1 MTTGAS
7 RRQPA
12 GEPALPAVRSTTVVA
27 VLRDGKAAIGSD
39 GQVTLGQTVAKH
51 GAVKVRR
58 LYDGKVL
65 VGFAGGAADAFTLWE
80 KFEGHLER
88 YNGHLRRATVELA
101 REWRSDR
108 ILRRLEAMMI
118 VMDTSDAFI
127 VSGNGDIIE
136 SDDQVAAIGSGAGYA
151 LAAARAL
158 LRQTALPAA
167 DIVRESLAIAGEICI
182 YTNTHATILELP
194 ATTAGKDA

>member
-1 MTTGAS
+1 MSAI
-7 RRQPA
+7 RA
-12 GEPALPAVRSTTVVA
+12 TTVIA
-27 VLRDGKAAIGSD
+27 VLRDGRGAIGSD
-39 GQVTLGQTVAKH
+39 GQVTIGQTVAKH

-58 LYDGKVL
+58 LYGGKVL

-88 YNGHLRRATVELA
+88 YNGHLRRAAVELA

-118 VMDTSDAFI
+118 VMDRSDIFT

-136 SDDQVAAIGSGAGYA
+136 SDDAIAAIGSGAGYA

-158 LRQTALPAA
+158 RGHTELGAA
-167 DIVRESLAIAGEICI
+167 EIVAKSLGLAAEICI
-182 YTNTHATILELP
+182 YTNAHHTVLEL
-194 ATTAGKDA
+194 AGDGEGA

>member
-1 MTTGAS
+1 MNAMETIRA
-7 RRQPA
+7 
-12 GEPALPAVRSTTVVA
+12 TTVIG
-27 VLRDGKAAIGSD
+27 VLRDGEGAIASD

-51 GAVKVRR
+51 GAVKVRK
-58 LYDGKVL
+58 LFHGQVL

-88 YNGHLRRATVELA
+88 YSGHLRRATVELA

-118 VMDTSDAFI
+118 VMDRNDAFI
-127 VSGNGDIIE
+127 VSGNGDVID
-136 SDDQVAAIGSGAGYA
+136 SDDRIAAIGSGGPYA

-158 LRQTALPAA
+158 RENTDRLAREIVARARQ
-167 DIVRESLAIAGEICI
+167 IAGDVCI
-182 YTNTHATILELP
+182 YTNTRITVLELD
-194 ATTAGKDA
+194 GKED

>member
-1 MTTGAS
+1 MLGI
-7 RRQPA
+7 
-12 GEPALPAVRSTTVVA
+12 RSTTVIA
-27 VLRDGKAAIGSD
+27 VLRDGKGAIGSD
-39 GQVTLGQTVAKH
+39 GQVTIGQTVAKH

-58 LYDGKVL
+58 LFGGKVL

-88 YNGHLRRATVELA
+88 YSGHLRRATVELA

-118 VMDTSDAFI
+118 VMDLQDIFI

-136 SDDQVAAIGSGAGYA
+136 SDDAISCIGSGAGYA

-158 LRQTALPAA
+158 RGHTELSAGE
-167 DIVRESLAIAGEICI
+167 IVRQSLAIASDICI
-182 YTNTHATILELP
+182 YTNAHHTVLELDS
-194 ATTAGKDA
+194 AGKGT